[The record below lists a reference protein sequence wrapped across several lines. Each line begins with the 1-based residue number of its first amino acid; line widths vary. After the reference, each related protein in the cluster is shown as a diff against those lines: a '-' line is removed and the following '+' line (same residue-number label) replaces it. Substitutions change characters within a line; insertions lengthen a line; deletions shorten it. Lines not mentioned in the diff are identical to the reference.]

1 MPPGPSD
8 SVKCYQCSSLEGGQC
23 DGHYPGEQVCLGSFG
38 GTFVDFLEYLEIGI
52 DLQILWMFSLN
63 RWIVLQMMAVSSLMV
78 SGKRPFKFG

>member
-23 DGHYPGEQVCLGSFG
+23 DGHYPGEQVRFGHYPGEQVCLGSFG
-38 GTFVDFLEYLEIGI
+38 GTFADFTDFLEYLEIGI

-63 RWIVLQMMAVSSLMV
+63 RWIVLQTMAA
-78 SGKRPFKFG
+78 